1 LNEKK
6 EMIMI
11 QEFIKSYWSV
21 GFCEKHTPAIA
32 DTGLRTPDF
41 GVQTPEYRLRTIF
54 KGAFMKLSYV
64 PLFAI
69 FMLLMVVE
77 SRAQSPAQFIKGEV
91 VVELHPGA
99 AIEAVNARHNTKTV
113 QQIYGTNFYRLAIP
127 ANKSENKW
135 RKRLSKDVDVLSAE
149 LNALIANPVLFAR
162 STQSFPDGFASI
174 GFQLSDYL
182 GQQSFYSWLK
192 LADVQLRSRG
202 AGVVVAIIDTGVDR
216 SHSLLAASLWRDK
229 RDTAEIANDGLDN
242 DGDGLVDDD
251 SGWDFVDN
259 DNDPTDAFDD
269 PANSVAGHGTF
280 IAGLIATLAPDA
292 QLLPVRAFGA
302 DGLGNAFTVA
312 SAVKYAA
319 DHGARVINLSLGA
332 SQASQLLQDAI
343 KDARQR
349 GIIVVAAAGNDNNDL
364 LPQFPSSMEEVLAV
378 AAIDLES
385 KKAAFSNFGKHIDV
399 CAPGVKLIS
408 AYPNERAGG
417 YAVWSGTSFAAPL
430 AAAEAALVLAVDP
443 KQPDVKRLIEAS
455 AHPIDPLNLDFT
467 GKLGKG
473 SIDPLSALQSLPINP
488 LTRDIYSEI
497 ELTSGAAIPEARGKA
512 SVSIAG
518 AKQLFKL
525 EAYNLSV
532 RTLYRLFVD
541 GVELSDESKS
551 ANLGSLIFDFS
562 TEPNTPPLSGSIN
575 PVTKI
580 RHVELRDASGRLVIL
595 QGDFKTDVAEN
606 SRRSLEKQISL
617 VPVASKQGLGGRAT
631 IKMQSAYQ
639 ELKVEA
645 EGLQTGATYRIVVD
659 GIAIG
664 SKVVESGFLRALLTT
679 NATGDLLLP
688 VSLRPVTN
696 IRRVELL
703 TSRGELVLRGE
714 FTATSGSTLP
724 R

>member
-1 LNEKK
+1 MSHEQK
-6 EMIMI
+6 EGSDRSWLIVYTSSF
-11 QEFIKSYWSV
+11 QV
-21 GFCEKHTPAIA
+21 
-32 DTGLRTPDF
+32 PDI
-41 GVQTPEYRLRTIF
+41 RLQAIF
-54 KGAFMKLSYV
+54 KGAFMKLRYL
-64 PLFAI
+64 PLFSI
-69 FMLLMVVE
+69 FMLLLVVE
-77 SRAQSPAQFIKGEV
+77 SQAQSPAQFIKGEV
-91 VVELHPGA
+91 IVELQPGA
-99 AIEAVNARHNTKTV
+99 TIEAVNGRHNTKTI

-135 RKRLSKDVDVLSAE
+135 RKRLNKDVDVLSAE

-216 SHSLLAASLWRDK
+216 SHSLLAASLWRDR
-229 RDTAEIANDGLDN
+229 RDSADTPGDGLDN

-259 DNDPTDAFDD
+259 DNDPTDSFDD

-280 IAGLIATLAPDA
+280 IAGLITTLAPEA
-292 QLLPVRAFGA
+292 ELLPIRAFGA
-302 DGLGNAFTVA
+302 DGLGNAFTIA

-319 DHGARVINLSLGA
+319 DHGAKVINLSLGA

-349 GIIVVAAAGNDNNDL
+349 GIMIVAAAGNDNSEL
-364 LPQFPSSMEEVLAV
+364 LPQFPSSMDEVLAV
-378 AAIDLES
+378 GAIDLES
-385 KKAAFSNFGKHIDV
+385 KKASFSNFGQHIDV

-417 YAVWSGTSFAAPL
+417 YAIWSGTSFAAPL

-443 KQPDVKRLIEAS
+443 KQPDVKKVIEDS
-455 AHPIDPLNLDFT
+455 ANPLDPLNQDFG

-473 SIDPLSALQSLPINP
+473 SIDPLGALQSLPVSP

-512 SVSIAG
+512 SISIAG
-518 AKQLFKL
+518 VKQLFKL

-532 RTLYRLFVD
+532 RTLYRLYVD
-541 GVELSDESKS
+541 GVELSNERKS
-551 ANLGSLIFDFS
+551 ANLGSLIFGFS
-562 TEPNTPPLSGSIN
+562 TEPNTPPLSSIIN

-580 RHVELRDASGRLVIL
+580 RHVELRDASGHTIIL

-617 VPVASKQGLGGRAT
+617 APIVSKQGLGGRAT
-631 IKMQSAYQ
+631 VRMQSTFQ
-639 ELKVEA
+639 ELKIEA
-645 EGLQTGATYRIVVD
+645 EGLQTGATYRLVVD
-659 GIAIG
+659 GITIS
-664 SKVVESGFLRALLTT
+664 SKVVESGFIRALLTT
-679 NATGDLLLP
+679 NGTGEMLLP

-714 FTATSGSTLP
+714 FTATANITAP